1 MADGGQSKGVVPATA
16 TPVWEFRV
24 LGSLEVRRGGQTV
37 AIGGQRQRAL
47 LALLLLNANRV
58 VPTERL
64 VDQLWGEHPP
74 PTAIT
79 SLQNGIGQLR
89 KALGAERLE
98 TRPPGYLIVV
108 RPEELDLTSFER
120 AVRDSRE
127 GAAAVRA
134 RALREA
140 LALWHGPPL
149 ADFTYETFA
158 QGEIAR
164 LEDLKLAALEERI
177 HADLE
182 LGAHAELV
190 GELEALVAE
199 HPVRERLRGQLMLAL
214 YRSGRQAE
222 ALEAYRTGRRALTDE
237 LGIEPTPS
245 LQRLNAAILR
255 QDPSL
260 DAEGAPPAVGDGECR
275 KRPGRSS
282 PEGSCSLSGLASLA
296 AETGCRSVRPR
307 SRRISPSSSTAR
319 PERRPS
325 WRTLRSTSR

>member
-1 MADGGQSKGVVPATA
+1 M
-16 TPVWEFRV
+16 
-24 LGSLEVRRGGQTV
+24 
-37 AIGGQRQRAL
+37 
-47 LALLLLNANRV
+47 
-58 VPTERL
+58 
-64 VDQLWGEHPP
+64 
-74 PTAIT
+74 
-79 SLQNGIGQLR
+79 
-89 KALGAERLE
+89 
-98 TRPPGYLIVV
+98 VV

-134 RALREA
+134 RSLREA

-164 LEDLKLAALEERI
+164 LEDLRLAALEERI
-177 HADLE
+177 DADLE

-222 ALEAYRTGRRALTDE
+222 ALEAYRTGRRALTEE

-260 DAEGAPPAVGDGECR
+260 DARRRAAGRRRRGAGSGPRARRRKARARRRARRPRRRRRAAAPAGRGRGPPRRALRLPARRGARAGARRAVRRGDARGRPAVR
-275 KRPGRSS
+275 RAARPPLGRARAGLPRTPPWPSSRRSCARPARRSRSS
-282 PEGSCSLSGLASLA
+282 SARATTTASSARSPSA
-296 AETGCRSVRPR
+296 ASPSTRSPT
-307 SRRISPSSSTAR
+307 SRAAATAASSST
-319 PERRPS
+319 
-325 WRTLRSTSR
+325 